1 PVRTQFG
8 YHVIKVTDRRPAQGQ
23 VAVSHIMLRLGRDRD
38 STKVR
43 DRAFNLYDQLMAGA
57 SWDELCAEYSED
69 PGSKSKGGAL
79 PPFGVGAMAS
89 VPEFEKVAFSLRPG
103 DISDPFQTRY
113 GWHILRVDRKIPL
126 PSFEEMNPTL
136 RDRIANDARLEELRE
151 LWTDQLR
158 YDYGFAEQ

>member
-43 DRAFNLYDQLMAGA
+43 ERAFNLYDQLMAGA

-89 VPEFEKVAFSLRPG
+89 VPEFERWRSPCGRAIYPIRSKQGTVGTYFGS
-103 DISDPFQTRY
+103 TERY
-113 GWHILRVDRKIPL
+113 RCP
-126 PSFEEMNPTL
+126 PSK
-136 RDRIANDARLEELRE
+136 R
-151 LWTDQLR
+151 
-158 YDYGFAEQ
+158 